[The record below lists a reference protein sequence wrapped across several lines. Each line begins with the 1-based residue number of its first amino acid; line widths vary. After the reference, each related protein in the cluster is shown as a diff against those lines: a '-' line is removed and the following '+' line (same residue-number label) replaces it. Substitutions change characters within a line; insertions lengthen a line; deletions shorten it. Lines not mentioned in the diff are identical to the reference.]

1 MVTADGQSREVILTE
16 VSCHPIYRWPKKTS
30 GRKSISSFRTRT
42 CPRKPCFSEVS
53 PCHQSRSWRWNPNVF
68 PIPTRGL
75 YQSGMVTPVPQ
86 DVMWSPQLDCALRSQ
101 SCGQCKIL
109 AKFSGMDALRGNCG
123 ILRAPFAAAS
133 PTSFR
138 IVAQEWV
145 EVKYL
150 DLGSL
155 DSDTTVQTFMFK
167 SLKPSFWVCHGSF
180 DISGQL
186 CPPKEWE
193 RCWGRRWAFFPA
205 GFWLLWQ
212 ERWGHCKL
220 SMNNA
225 DGCWW
230 SVSCFKGPGEA
241 EGRCS
246 ATACGRVF
254 CLLAW
259 LGVANECSWQ
269 ALIEWFVD

>member
-75 YQSGMVTPVPQ
+75 YRSGIVTPVPQ

-123 ILRAPFAAAS
+123 ILRTPFAAAS

-150 DLGSL
+150 DLGSWFRL
-155 DSDTTVQTFMFK
+155 RHNGSNLHVQIFKTFILSMPWLFWH
-167 SLKPSFWVCHGSF
+167 LRPAVPSQRMRALLRAEVS
-180 DISGQL
+180 
-186 CPPKEWE
+186 
-193 RCWGRRWAFFPA
+193 FFPSRV
-205 GFWLLWQ
+205 LT
-212 ERWGHCKL
+212 
-220 SMNNA
+220 
-225 DGCWW
+225 
-230 SVSCFKGPGEA
+230 SVARKMGP
-241 EGRCS
+241 
-246 ATACGRVF
+246 
-254 CLLAW
+254 L
-259 LGVANECSWQ
+259 
-269 ALIEWFVD
+269 